1 MSSRHHRADAFAAL
15 GAAVDARAGLGPDDL
30 YTGAVVLVAS
40 ASRIFYQQAFGAAQT
55 HTGSTPLDRPRPT
68 TTDTIFDLAS
78 VTKVAATT
86 AALMVLRSEG
96 RLDLDSRLGS
106 YLPAFD
112 HGEKRAITVRQ
123 LLTHRSGLH
132 EWQPIYL
139 HARTPAQVLELL
151 ADLDLRY
158 PVGRQRHYSDLGFML
173 LGALV
178 EQIAGRPL
186 DAFLRQRVYAPL
198 GMTSTTYRPGADLR
212 HRVAAT
218 SCGNPDEYRMIA
230 TGDPYPIVGAS
241 RAEDFGGWRRH
252 TLVGEA
258 NDANAWHA
266 WQGVAGSAGLFS
278 TASDLAA
285 YGQMLI
291 NGGRHAGA
299 ELVSAAV
306 VAEFL
311 APQQVDGQ
319 AVGFWSDRFAVVG
332 ATGGFGHSGFTGT
345 ELLLDPDRELVVV
358 LLTNRLHPHGARGSI
373 APVWRDVLRHALACD
388 VMG

>member
-1 MSSRHHRADAFAAL
+1 MSGRHSAAEALAAL

-40 ASRIFYQQAFGAAQT
+40 ASRIVYQQAFGDAQT
-55 HTGSTPLDRPRPT
+55 HAGFTPLDPYRPT
-68 TTDTIFDLAS
+68 TADTIFDLAS

-106 YLPAFD
+106 YLPAFAE
-112 HGEKRAITVRQ
+112 GEKRAITVRQ
-123 LLTHRSGLH
+123 LLIHRSGLH
-132 EWQPIYL
+132 EWQPTYL
-139 HARTPAQVLELL
+139 RARTPTHVLELL

-173 LGALV
+173 LGAVV

-186 DAFLRQRVYAPL
+186 DTFLRQRVYAPL

-230 TGDPYPIVGAS
+230 TGDPYPIVGAA
-241 RAEDFGGWRRH
+241 RPEDFGGWRRH
-252 TLVGEA
+252 TLVGEV

-278 TASDLAA
+278 TASDLAV

-311 APQQVDGQ
+311 APQQDDGQ
-319 AVGFWSDRFAVVG
+319 ALGFWSDRLAVVG
-332 ATGGFGHSGFTGT
+332 KTGGFGHSGFTGT
-345 ELLLDPDRELVVV
+345 ELLLDPDRGLVVV

-373 APVWRDVLRHALACD
+373 APVWGEVLLHALLATG
-388 VMG
+388 M